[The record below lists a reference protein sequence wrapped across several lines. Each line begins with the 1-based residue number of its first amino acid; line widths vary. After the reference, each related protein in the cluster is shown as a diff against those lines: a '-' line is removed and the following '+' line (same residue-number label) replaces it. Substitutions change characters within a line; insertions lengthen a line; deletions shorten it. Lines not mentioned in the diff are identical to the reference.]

1 MSIILIIVLVF
12 FYHELRRANKL
23 QAEAKRNLP
32 LITSVDQIP
41 GGPLQSGQPN
51 GAKPKVVTA
60 AEYRKMVGL
69 PPVN

>member
-12 FYHELRRANKL
+12 FYHELKRANKL

-51 GAKPKVVTA
+51 GVKPKVVTA

-69 PPVN
+69 PLVN